1 MESKLELKVLNK
13 TPKKNVKKVTKKNV
27 KKVTKKNVKKVT
39 KKNRKIVGGIATC
52 KLNGFLDVYEKAFG
66 IDRDKAINAYNAH
79 LTKEY
84 ALGRTLDQRLHNTQ
98 ANNVIKSQFE
108 VRSIKYAGSYAGCMI
123 VHMPSGF
130 ILGGINDN
138 GNTEFSIAN
147 STCKYHQDHKQTYS
161 QVKKILPEIPN
172 IDTDQ
177 KQFNRSLL
185 SRLSTSGS
193 RSKSNNFIACVLT
206 NEFFLEAPKKLSELP
221 NHIEYFIRKHN
232 DKDLRDTEG
241 LYKIDKAKFD
251 KSIFNRIKLLGY
263 TTPNYTMPLDVAQKM
278 ELKAAESTTDAL
290 NSIGTGAP
298 TMQPQQVSQVRPIV
312 QRSYTQSPTV
322 QRSHMQSPSQM
333 QLQQQQQQQ
342 QMQQQQQQQ
351 MQQQLQQQQQQQHL
365 QQQMQ
370 QQRMQQQQQHM
381 QQQQIRQSYPAVPRL
396 MPRNYDP
403 KSRSYDKR
411 MQVPIQPV
419 GDEQWQVGTERWQ
432 VGRERWQVGGKISN
446 HKKKKDAAAAKKKEA
461 AAAKKKKEAVAAKK
475 KKEAAAA
482 KKKKEA
488 AAAKKKKVSHK
499 K

>member
-1 MESKLELKVLNK
+1 MESKIELKVLNK
-13 TPKKNVKKVTKKNV
+13 TP
-27 KKVTKKNVKKVT
+27 KKNVKKVT

-84 ALGRTLDQRLHNTQ
+84 ALGRTLNQRLHNTQ
-98 ANNVIKSQFE
+98 ANKIIKSQFE
-108 VRSIKYAGSYAGCMI
+108 VRSIKYPNPGSYAGCMI

-130 ILGGINDN
+130 ILGGIYDN

-177 KQFNRSLL
+177 QQSNL
-185 SRLSTSGS
+185 SFLSSLSTSGS

-206 NEFFLEAPKKLSELP
+206 NEFFLETPKKLSELP
-221 NHIEYFIRKHN
+221 KHIEYFIRKHN

-278 ELKAAESTTDAL
+278 ELKAAESTTAAL

-312 QRSYTQSPTV
+312 QRS
-322 QRSHMQSPSQM
+322 HMQSPSQM
-333 QLQQQQQQQ
+333 QQGTMPAAPPLQMRHQPQFNQQQQHHQQQQLQQMLQQQQQQQ
-342 QMQQQQQQQ
+342 QMQQ
-351 MQQQLQQQQQQQHL
+351 
-365 QQQMQ
+365 
-370 QQRMQQQQQHM
+370 MQQQQKGW
-381 QQQQIRQSYPAVPRL
+381 V
-396 MPRNYDP
+396 
-403 KSRSYDKR
+403 
-411 MQVPIQPV
+411 V
-419 GDEQWQVGTERWQ
+419 GHR
-432 VGRERWQVGGKISN
+432 VGGKISN
-446 HKKKKDAAAAKKKEA
+446 HKKKKDAAAAKKKKDAAAAKKKKDA
-461 AAAKKKKEAVAAKK
+461 AAAKKKKEAAAAKK

>member
-1 MESKLELKVLNK
+1 MESKIELKVLNK

-84 ALGRTLDQRLHNTQ
+84 ALGHTLNQRLHNTQ
-98 ANNVIKSQFE
+98 ANKIIKSQFE
-108 VRSIKYAGSYAGCMI
+108 VRSIKYPNAGSYAGCMI

-130 ILGGINDN
+130 ILGGIYDN

-177 KQFNRSLL
+177 QQSNRSFL

-206 NEFFLEAPKKLSELP
+206 NEFFLETPKKLSELP
-221 NHIEYFIRKHN
+221 KHIEYFIRKHN

-278 ELKAAESTTDAL
+278 ELKAAESTTAAL

-298 TMQPQQVSQVRPIV
+298 TMQPRQVSQVRPIV
-312 QRSYTQSPTV
+312 QRSYTQSPMVQRSYMQQPTV
-322 QRSHMQSPSQM
+322 QRSHMQQPTVQRSSQ
-333 QLQQQQQQQ
+333 QQQQQQQQ
-342 QMQQQQQQQ
+342 QMQQEQE
-351 MQQQLQQQQQQQHL
+351 
-365 QQQMQ
+365 
-370 QQRMQQQQQHM
+370 
-381 QQQQIRQSYPAVPRL
+381 VW
-396 MPRNYDP
+396 
-403 KSRSYDKR
+403 
-411 MQVPIQPV
+411 VV
-419 GDEQWQVGTERWQ
+419 GER
-432 VGRERWQVGGKISN
+432 VGGKISN
-446 HKKKKDAAAAKKKEA
+446 HKKKKDAAAAKKKKDA
-461 AAAKKKKEAVAAKK
+461 AASKKKKEAAAAKK

>member
-79 LTKEY
+79 LTKQY
-84 ALGRTLDQRLHNTQ
+84 ALGRTLDQRLHNTE

-108 VRSIKYAGSYAGCMI
+108 VRSIKYPDAGSYAGCMI

-177 KQFNRSLL
+177 QQFNRSLL

-206 NEFFLEAPKKLSELP
+206 KEFFLETPKKLSELP
-221 NHIEYFIRKHN
+221 KHIEYFIRKHN
-232 DKDLRDTEG
+232 DKDLRDTKG

-263 TTPNYTMPLDVAQKM
+263 TTPDYTMPLNVAQKM
-278 ELKAAESTTDAL
+278 ELKAAESTTAAL

-298 TMQPQQVSQVRPIV
+298 TMQPQQHHQ
-312 QRSYTQSPTV
+312 QQ
-322 QRSHMQSPSQM
+322 

-351 MQQQLQQQQQQQHL
+351 MQQQQMQQQQQQQMQ

-370 QQRMQQQQQHM
+370 QQ
-381 QQQQIRQSYPAVPRL
+381 QIMQSYPAVPRV

-403 KSRSYDKR
+403 KSWSYDKT
-411 MQVPIQPV
+411 MQVPVPNQQEQEGWVV
-419 GDEQWQVGTERWQ
+419 GQQM
-432 VGRERWQVGGKISN
+432 GGKISN
-446 HKKKKDAAAAKKKEA
+446 HKKKKDAAAAKKKKDA

-488 AAAKKKKVSHK
+488 AAAKKKKEAAAAKKKKVSHK